1 MSSRTVDAGNGW
13 QWIVDGFGLFKKFPA
28 LWIAFAVALLVIWFV
43 SFAIPVLGP
52 LLFNLLSPVL
62 LAGIMLGCRAVD
74 NGKDLE
80 FGYLFAGF
88 QNNAAALV
96 TIGGI
101 YLVGSIIIL
110 GVVFLTGGGSMMAT
124 VMQKSPSDVQMVAG
138 AMRSMALALM
148 IAAALYVPLLMLI
161 WFAPMLVVFDNM
173 KPVDAMKAS
182 FSACLANWLPFLIYG
197 LIIMVLW
204 VIAAIPLGLGLIILL
219 PVLFCSVYTSFKDI
233 FGAPAAATPAGGD
246 NPLLK

>member
-1 MSSRTVDAGNGW
+1 MTPRTVDAGNGW

-28 LWIAFAVALLVIWFV
+28 LWIAFAVALLVIWFL

-74 NGKDLE
+74 EGRNLE

-101 YLVGSIIIL
+101 YLVGSIVIL
-110 GVVFLTGGGSMMAT
+110 GAVFLTGGGSMMAT
-124 VMQKSPSDVQMVAG
+124 MMQKNPGDLQMAAG
-138 AMRSMALALM
+138 AVRSMALALM
-148 IAAALYVPLLMLI
+148 VAAALYVPLLMLI
-161 WFAPMLVVFDNM
+161 WFAPLLVVFDNM

-182 FSACLANWLPFLIYG
+182 FSACLANWLAFLIYG
-197 LIIMVLW
+197 LIVMVLW
-204 VIAAIPLGLGLIILL
+204 VIAAIPFGLGFILLL
-219 PVLFCSVYTSFKDI
+219 PVLMCSIYTSFKDI
-233 FGAPAAATPAGGD
+233 FGASAAATPDSGD